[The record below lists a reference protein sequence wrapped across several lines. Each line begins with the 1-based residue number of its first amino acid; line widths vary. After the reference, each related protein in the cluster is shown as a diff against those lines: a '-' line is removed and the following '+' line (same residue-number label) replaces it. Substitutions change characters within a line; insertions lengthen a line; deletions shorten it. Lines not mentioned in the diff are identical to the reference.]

1 MSGFQKL
8 RFYATAPHP
17 CSYLDDREATT
28 LFVEPEAALTET
40 DVVKLTET
48 GFRRSGRYIYR
59 PHCTD
64 CNACISVRVPVDAFH
79 PKRRQRRTIQKNQDI
94 LFKAQAPVL
103 DDVHYA
109 LYDRYIR
116 ARHADGD
123 MFPPSASQYQSFLTS
138 GSEHAFFLE
147 AYLEEQLIAVTH
159 FDEIPGNG
167 LSAIYTFF
175 DPDPRLAARSLGRM
189 MVLQLIEVTKE
200 LELPYL
206 YLGYWIRDSIK
217 MAYKTEYRPIEMLIN
232 SRWIR
237 AD

>member
-17 CSYLDDREATT
+17 CSYLTDREATT
-28 LFVEPEAALTET
+28 LFVEPDTELTAG
-40 DVVKLTET
+40 DVVKLAES

-59 PHCTD
+59 PHCEQ
-64 CNACISVRVPVDAFH
+64 CNACISVRIPVHAFY
-79 PKRRQRRTIQKNQDI
+79 PKRRQRRTIRRNQDI
-94 LFKAQAPVL
+94 TFKACTPVL
-103 DDVHYA
+103 DETHYA

-116 ARHADGD
+116 SRHADGD
-123 MFPPSASQYQSFLTS
+123 MFPPSVSQYQSFLTADS
-138 GSEHAFFLE
+138 PHAFFLE
-147 AYLEEQLIAVTH
+147 AYQGERLIAVTL

-175 DPDPRLAARSLGRM
+175 DPDPALASRSLGRM
-189 MVLQLIEVTKE
+189 MVLQLVEVAKE
-200 LELPYL
+200 LELNYL
-206 YLGYWIRDSIK
+206 YLGYWIRDCDK